1 MHREIVPH
9 VSRPGGRKGRGRM
22 KTIRTGVVGV
32 GYLGKFHAEKYS
44 KMDGV
49 ALVGVVDSNRQQ
61 ADAVAKN
68 VGTTAFYDMA
78 DLFDRVDAVSIAAPT
93 PLHYEIGKAFLEN
106 GIDVLME
113 KPITRTVE
121 EADDLIAIADDGN
134 LILQAGHLER
144 FNPAVVA
151 VREIVNEPVFIESNR
166 LSLYKKRGTDVSVVL
181 DLMIHD
187 IDIILNFVHSG
198 IRYSHAMGAPV
209 VSDSLDI
216 ANAHIEFEN
225 GAVAKVTASR
235 IANKNERKIR
245 IFQQDGY
252 VSLDF
257 AKRSIVH
264 VWPGNGQEDALIPG
278 MQIKETHFTEGDALE
293 AEIRSFVHSVRTRQT
308 PEVTGRMGRDALDI
322 ALAITRQIQESSR
335 RIARQGEKQ
344 D

>member
-1 MHREIVPH
+1 
-9 VSRPGGRKGRGRM
+9 M
-22 KTIRTGVVGV
+22 KKIRAGVVGV

-44 KMDGV
+44 RMEDV
-49 ALVGVVDSNRQQ
+49 ELVGVVDPDRDQ

-68 VGTTAFYDMA
+68 VGTAAFYDMA
-78 DLFDRVDAVSIAAPT
+78 DLFGKVDAVSVAAPT
-93 PLHYEIGKAFLEN
+93 PLHHEIGKAFLER

-121 EADDLIAIADDGN
+121 EADDLINIAEKRS

-151 VREIVNEPVFIESNR
+151 VREIVNHPVFIESNR

-187 IDIILNFVHSG
+187 IDIIINFVKSG
-198 IRYSHAMGAPV
+198 IRYIHAMGAPV
-209 VSDSLDI
+209 VSDSIDI

-245 IFQQDGY
+245 LFQKDGY

-257 AKRSIVH
+257 ANRSIVH
-264 VWPGNGQEDALIPG
+264 VWPGTGGQEALIPG
-278 MQIKETHFTEGDALE
+278 MQIEESRFTEGDALE
-293 AEIRSFVHSVRTRQT
+293 DEIRSFVRSVRTRQV

-322 ALAITRQIQESSR
+322 ALTITRQIQETSR
-335 RIARQGEKQ
+335 RFS
-344 D
+344 

>member
-1 MHREIVPH
+1 
-9 VSRPGGRKGRGRM
+9 M
-22 KTIRTGVVGV
+22 KKIRVGVVGV

-44 KMDGV
+44 RMGDV
-49 ALVGVVDSNRQQ
+49 ELVGVVDPDRDQ

-68 VGTTAFYDMA
+68 VGTAAFYDAA
-78 DLFDRVDAVSIAAPT
+78 DLFGNVDAVSVAAPT
-93 PLHYEIGKAFLEN
+93 PLHHEIGKSFLERD
-106 GIDVLME
+106 IDVLIE

-121 EADDLIAIADDGN
+121 EADELIAIADSRN

-151 VREIVNEPVFIESNR
+151 VRKIVNHPVFIESNR

-187 IDIILNFVHSG
+187 IDIIINFVKSS
-198 IRYSHAMGAPV
+198 IRYTHAMGAPV
-209 VSDSLDI
+209 VSDSIDI

-245 IFQQDGY
+245 LFQKDGY
-252 VSLDF
+252 ISLDF
-257 AKRSIVH
+257 ANRSIVH
-264 VWPGNGQEDALIPG
+264 VWPGTGGREALIPG
-278 MQIKETHFTEGDALE
+278 MQIEESSFTDGDALE
-293 AEIRSFVHSVRTRQT
+293 DEIRSFIQSVRTRQA

-335 RIARQGEKQ
+335 RFA
-344 D
+344 

>member
-1 MHREIVPH
+1 
-9 VSRPGGRKGRGRM
+9 M
-22 KTIRTGVVGV
+22 KKIKTAVVGV

-44 KMDGV
+44 RMHDV
-49 ALVGVVDSNRQQ
+49 ELVGVMDTNRQQ
-61 ADAVAKN
+61 ADAVAEN
-68 VGTTAFYDMA
+68 VGTAAFYDMT
-78 DLFDRVDAVSIAAPT
+78 DLLDKVDAVSIVAPT
-93 PLHYEIGKAFLEN
+93 PLHYEIGKVFLEN

-113 KPITRTVE
+113 KPITRSVA
-121 EADDLIAIADDGN
+121 EADELIAIAEDRH

-151 VREIVNEPVFIESNR
+151 VRKIVKEPLFIESSR

-187 IDIILNFVHSG
+187 IDLILNFVRSG
-198 IRYSHAMGAPV
+198 IRYSHAIGAPV

-245 IFQQDGY
+245 LFQKDGY

-264 VWPGNGQEDALIPG
+264 VWPGEDQKEALIPG
-278 MQIKETHFTEGDALE
+278 MQIKESHFTEGDALE
-293 AEIRSFVHSVRTRQT
+293 DEIRSFVHSVRTRQA
-308 PEVTGRMGRDALDI
+308 PEVTGRMGRDALNI
-322 ALAITRQIQESSR
+322 AMAITRQIQESSR
-335 RIARQGEKQ
+335 WISR
-344 D
+344 

>member
-1 MHREIVPH
+1 MKEI
-9 VSRPGGRKGRGRM
+9 RA
-22 KTIRTGVVGV
+22 GVVGV

-44 KMDGV
+44 RMEDV
-49 ALVGVVDSNRQQ
+49 ELVGVVDPDRGQ
-61 ADAVAKN
+61 ADTVAKN
-68 VGTTAFYDMA
+68 VGTAAFYDIA
-78 DLFDRVDAVSIAAPT
+78 DLFGKVDAVSVAAPT
-93 PLHYEIGKAFLEN
+93 PLHHEIGKAFLEH

-113 KPITRTVE
+113 KPITRTVK
-121 EADDLIAIADDGN
+121 EADELIHIADKKN
-134 LILQAGHLER
+134 LILQVGHLER

-151 VREIVNEPVFIESNR
+151 VREIVNKPVFIESNR

-187 IDIILNFVHSG
+187 IDIIINFVQSD
-198 IRYSHAMGAPV
+198 IRYTHAMGAPV
-209 VSDSLDI
+209 VSDSIDI

-245 IFQQDGY
+245 LFQKDGY

-257 AKRSIVH
+257 ANRSIVH
-264 VWPGNGQEDALIPG
+264 VWPGTGGREALIPG
-278 MQIKETHFTEGDALE
+278 MRMEESRFTEGDALE
-293 AEIRSFVHSVRTRQT
+293 DEIRSFIRSVRTRQS

-335 RIARQGEKQ
+335 RFV
-344 D
+344 